1 MAINFFEAECT
12 TQTSKDVFG
21 IYDIPPAT
29 LDFENEDVWIAWV
42 DNVNEIEIT
51 FIAIDKCLDI
61 PKIEGKRSEAMI
73 TYNDTLIFIE
83 LKDANA
89 AGWAGNARDQ
99 LVNTIKLFKRD
110 VGLEGY
116 KKLHAHIAN
125 KQRPNF
131 YAGGA
136 VFYEQF
142 EEETGFILRVSNDV
156 KIE

>member
-1 MAINFFEAECT
+1 MAINFFEAECI
-12 TQTSKDVFG
+12 TQTSKEVFG

-29 LDFENEDVWIAWV
+29 LDFENSEMWIARI
-42 DNVNEIEIT
+42 DNSNEVKIT

-61 PKIEGKRSEAMI
+61 PRTEGKRSEAMM
-73 TYNDTLIFIE
+73 TYGDTLVFIE
-83 LKDANA
+83 LKGANA

-116 KKLHAHIAN
+116 IKLYAHIAN

-142 EEETGFILRVSNDV
+142 EEETGFILRVSKDI